1 MRRVLALILL
11 AVFSF
16 PLVTPVFAVNAD
28 SQLPACCRRD
38 GKHRCAMLSMDLSTD
53 METQGPAVQ
62 ATRLKCPYYPATTG
76 SPAKGNV
83 AILKNSQAIFAWV
96 AADPAVPALME
107 AQYRVDLSRSRQ
119 KRGPP
124 AQLS

>member
-1 MRRVLALILL
+1 MRRVAAIILL

-16 PLVTPVFAVNAD
+16 PLIAPVFAADAD

-38 GKHRCAMLSMDLSTD
+38 GKHRCAMLSMDV
-53 METQGPAVQ
+53 ETQGPAVQ
-62 ATRLKCPYYPATTG
+62 AIRVKCPYYPAT
-76 SPAKGNV
+76 SVFAAKGNV
-83 AILKNSQAIFAWV
+83 AILKNSQAIFASV
-96 AADPAVPALME
+96 TADPMAPAPME
-107 AQYRVDLSRSRQ
+107 ARYRVDLSRSRQ